1 MDTAMWL
8 PIITCAVGIAC
19 GIPTEVRSNNPQ
31 ESVAD
36 CRLVA
41 MLALEFLG
49 YDDAAI
55 KRRFVIR
62 CDPAH
67 VGGRAKP

>member
-1 MDTAMWL
+1 MWL
-8 PIITCAVGIAC
+8 PVITCAAAIAC
-19 GIPTEVRSNNPQ
+19 GIPTEVRGNNPQ

-36 CRLVA
+36 CHLVA
-41 MLALEFLG
+41 TIALNLLG
-49 YDDAAI
+49 YDNAAI